1 MKSTFLR
8 LALAS
13 ILTQA
18 ISTEPAGAEDGWDL
32 LGAIELRETETNGR
46 WAVEKTFPD
55 ALRATADSFR
65 ITGYYVPVQAQA
77 YVRSF
82 LLVPDPADCPFCGSG
97 GYGPT
102 LEVQMRKAM
111 PDIPEGSRITVE
123 GTLRLIDSDET
134 FQSAILTEG
143 VLLE

>member
-1 MKSTFLR
+1 MPLV
-8 LALAS
+8 LAS
-13 ILTQA
+13 ILTPA
-18 ISTEPAGAEDGWDL
+18 IGIEPARAGDGWDL
-32 LGAIELRETETNGR
+32 LGAIEIRETEHNGR
-46 WAVEKTFPD
+46 WAVEKTFPE
-55 ALRATADSFR
+55 ALRAAKDGFR

-82 LLVPDPADCPFCGSG
+82 LLVPDPADCPFCGGG

-111 PDIPEGSRITVE
+111 PDIAEGTQITVE

-134 FQSAILTEG
+134 YQSAILTEG
-143 VLLE
+143 VLLD